1 MKSIKQLALSALL
14 ITLAMILSYIERFI
28 PLQLVIPLPGIK
40 LGLANTVTLV
50 TLYLIDKK
58 QCIIILVIRCI
69 LGSIFGGGIT
79 GLLFSLTGGLFA
91 ITIMMIAQK
100 IKFLSIYGVSV
111 LGAAFHHI
119 GQILV
124 SMVLM
129 DSIYIGSYLPYLLL
143 VSIFTGLL
151 IAIISSKIVVALESN
166 PKIYRQLEKE

>member
-1 MKSIKQLALSALL
+1 MVVRIWILWWDKMKSIKQIALSALL

-91 ITIMMIAQK
+91 ITIMMITQK
-100 IKFLSIYGVSV
+100 IKFLSIYGVSAISC
-111 LGAAFHHI
+111 L
-119 GQILV
+119 LN
-124 SMVLM
+124 
-129 DSIYIGSYLPYLLL
+129 SIYW
-143 VSIFTGLL
+143 
-151 IAIISSKIVVALESN
+151 
-166 PKIYRQLEKE
+166 